1 MASMKDASDVAA
13 VAGLMGAASIRLSH
27 QPEEAV

>member
-1 MASMKDASDVAA
+1 MASMKDTSDVAA
-13 VAGLMGAASIRLSH
+13 VAGLTGTASTRLSH